1 MARLADIARLK
12 IDDLPKGVDHNS
24 PLEDQVTYVFTALSQ
39 YAKANNW
46 ETYKHG
52 RIDGRKG
59 HVTMTYLIKE
69 LFPQATPEERQVTQ
83 QIVSSVL
90 RRTGAAV
97 CLHRTSPAERE
108 KGEKPTWYVADR
120 MPDNLVVVATHHK
133 VSPSSGGQDRL
144 SYVADRLTP
153 REAGEDRE
161 PAPVETRRVDKDTPA
176 PSRADRDRIVDDEFV
191 TEIYEQIATSQV
203 PVTIP
208 ELVILTNRPSW
219 AVRHATEKLIAD
231 DRLFYR
237 SETRAEKL
245 VRGGGKLPPARPS
258 RLFWPSEPVPER
270 TELPAGIEPVK
281 TSADYA
287 ADKAE
292 QRRKLDQ
299 AIMDYLLEPNQ
310 RQRTSGRI
318 ADNLGQPL
326 PEIKAALRRLTQSR
340 VLRQNSAGSY
350 SIVRT
355 KYSPEDWAQDE
366 PALAPVK
373 DDDRPLADR
382 IKELVDELA
391 AGDGQDA
398 FADERAEYLTE
409 IERLRGEIVSLSQE
423 NSELKRQV
431 EKVRKLLS

>member
-24 PLEDQVTYVFTALSQ
+24 PLENQVTYVFTALNQ

-46 ETYKHG
+46 ESYQHG
-52 RIDGRKG
+52 RIAGRKG

-97 CLHRTSPAERE
+97 CLHRTSPSERE

-133 VSPSSGGQDRL
+133 SGTP
-144 SYVADRLTP
+144 DRLTQVANKLTP
-153 REAGEDRE
+153 HEAGEDRE
-161 PAPVETRRVDKDTPA
+161 PAPVETRRIDRDTPE
-176 PSRADRDRIVDDEFV
+176 PSKADRDKIVNDEFV
-191 TEIYEQIATSQV
+191 TEIYEQVATSQV

-208 ELVILTNRPSW
+208 ELVTLTNRPSW
-219 AVRHATEKLIAD
+219 AVRHATEKLLAD
-231 DRLFYR
+231 GRLLYR
-237 SETRAEKL
+237 RETRAEKL

-299 AIMDYLLEPNQ
+299 EIMDYLLEPNQ

-318 ADNLGQPL
+318 AENLGQSL
-326 PEIKAALRRLTQSR
+326 PDVKASLRRLVQGR
-340 VLRQNSAGSY
+340 ILRQNSGGSY
-350 SIVRT
+350 YVVKPT
-355 KYSPEDWAQDE
+355 TVKPEDWVA
-366 PALAPVK
+366 AAAAPVAR
-373 DDDRPLADR
+373 DERSLPDR
-382 IKELVDELA
+382 IKALVDELA
-391 AGDGQDA
+391 AGDGDA

-409 IERLRGEIVSLSQE
+409 IERLRGEIVTLSQE

-431 EKVRKLLS
+431 DKVKKLLS